1 MFDFLFLATAAVASL
16 GGPAEI
22 WGHIVNDFSNL
33 NTGSAW
39 SALGTV
45 ILLDLVLAGDNAI
58 VVGAL
63 AAGLPADQR
72 KKVIFIGVIA
82 ALFLRVVFALMVN
95 LLMGVIGLVFV
106 GGLLLMWVAWKM
118 YRDVTRSELTES
130 PGSPEVLGDENSG
143 IPAAKSFAAAAWAVA
158 IADVS
163 MSLDNV
169 LAVAGAAKDHP
180 GIMIVG
186 LIFAVAL
193 MGIAAN
199 VIAQYIERYRWIAWV
214 GMAVIVYVAG
224 KMIYDGWV
232 HPELGVGRYI
242 IAFMGG

>member
-1 MFDFLFLATAAVASL
+1 VIDLMYLAAAAAPSL

-33 NTGSAW
+33 NTTSAW

-63 AAGLPADQR
+63 AAGLPDEQR

-82 ALFLRVVFALMVN
+82 ALVLRVVFALMVN
-95 LLMGVIGLVFV
+95 LLMGVVGLVFV
-106 GGLLLMWVAWKM
+106 GGLLLLWVAWKM
-118 YRDVTRSELTES
+118 YRDITRNEATES
-130 PGSPEVLGDENSG
+130 PGSPEIIGDENSG

-158 IADVS
+158 VADVS

-199 VIAQYIERYRWIAWV
+199 IIAQYIERYKWIAWV

-224 KMIYDGWV
+224 KMIYEGWSDPV
-232 HPELGVGRYI
+232 LGVGRYAI
-242 IAFMGG
+242 GLLGG